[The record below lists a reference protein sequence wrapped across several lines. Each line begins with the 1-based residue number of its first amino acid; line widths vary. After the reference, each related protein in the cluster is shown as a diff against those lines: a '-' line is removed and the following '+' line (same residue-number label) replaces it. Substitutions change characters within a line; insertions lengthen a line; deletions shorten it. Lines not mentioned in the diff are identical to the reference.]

1 MELHNT
7 CVNHVYYI
15 NLIGFV
21 PASALF
27 LYPYSD
33 IAVHSS
39 TNLQHVEH
47 IGIGEVMV
55 VLSIF
60 DMMYLYILMTI
71 FCRCHYHSLTCDP
84 VHYMHKCKYKVHTHA
99 VFMFYYIV
107 VSTNRLRKTSV
118 QSHFLWS
125 FSEVNCCVQAHNA
138 HRNIRPKYI

>member
-1 MELHNT
+1 M
-7 CVNHVYYI
+7 YYI

-33 IAVHSS
+33 IALHSS

-60 DMMYLYILMTI
+60 DVFIYFNDNYAGLQHHQNK
-71 FCRCHYHSLTCDP
+71 R
-84 VHYMHKCKYKVHTHA
+84 KVW
-99 VFMFYYIV
+99 
-107 VSTNRLRKTSV
+107 KTSY
-118 QSHFLWS
+118 S
-125 FSEVNCCVQAHNA
+125 FKLKIYTELEHIMEFNQFIITKAKS
-138 HRNIRPKYI
+138 

>member
-33 IAVHSS
+33 IALHSS

-60 DMMYLYILMTI
+60 DVFIYFNDNY
-71 FCRCHYHSLTCDP
+71 CHYHSLTCDP

-99 VFMFYYIV
+99 MFMFYYIV

-118 QSHFLWS
+118 QSHFL
-125 FSEVNCCVQAHNA
+125 
-138 HRNIRPKYI
+138 

>member
-27 LYPYSD
+27 LYPYSG
-33 IAVHSS
+33 IALHSS

-47 IGIGEVMV
+47 IGIGEVLV

-60 DMMYLYILMTI
+60 DVFIYFNGNLL
-71 FCRCHYHSLTCDP
+71 SLPFID
-84 VHYMHKCKYKVHTHA
+84 
-99 VFMFYYIV
+99 
-107 VSTNRLRKTSV
+107 L
-118 QSHFLWS
+118 
-125 FSEVNCCVQAHNA
+125 
-138 HRNIRPKYI
+138 